1 MSYKMNMVMNKER
14 WDGIAKSRNFNE
26 VCFGYPKEEDFW
38 NFHEEGDRLIGL
50 EKHMTF
56 LDMGCGPGRIASIV
70 APQVKYY
77 YGVDIHKEMIAI
89 AEEHYEELLNAF
101 FIHQNGRS
109 LSMFE
114 NETIDYVYE
123 RLMFIHITKEN
134 IIEYLR
140 EAERVLKSGGIL
152 NIPDM
157 PFDERWVNGF
167 TEKEIRELLI
177 NFQTVDIS
185 MADNT
190 FIIWSIK

>member
-1 MSYKMNMVMNKER
+1 MADKMNMVMNKER
-14 WDGIAKSRNFNE
+14 WDGIATSRNFNE

-38 NFHEEGDRLIGL
+38 NFHEAYDRLTGL
-50 EKHMTF
+50 EKTMTF
-56 LDMGCGPGRIASIV
+56 LDIGCGPGRIASEV

-89 AEEHYEELLNAF
+89 AKEHYKGVVNTF
-101 FIHQNGRS
+101 FTKHDGRS
-109 LSMFE
+109 LPMFE
-114 NETIDYVYE
+114 NEMFDYVYE

-140 EAERVLKSGGIL
+140 EAERVLKPDGIL

-167 TEKEIRELLI
+167 TEKEIRELLS
-177 NFQTVDIS
+177 NFQKVAIS

-190 FIIWSIK
+190 FIIRAIK